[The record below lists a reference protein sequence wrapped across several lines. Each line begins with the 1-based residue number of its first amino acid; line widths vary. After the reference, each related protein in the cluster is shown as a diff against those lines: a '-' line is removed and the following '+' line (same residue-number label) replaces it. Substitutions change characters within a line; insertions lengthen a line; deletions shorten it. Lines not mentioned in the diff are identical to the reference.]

1 MPKLYD
7 IANEYAQLL
16 NEELPADM
24 IADTVEAF
32 EGEFT
37 DKVENIL
44 GLIKNEQYTCDAL
57 KAEAKKLNERA
68 KATQNRIDNLK
79 SYIIESMNTLD
90 KKSMNAGV
98 HSLTVRA
105 PSKSVNIIDAHKLPA
120 EFVEYVT
127 EVKPDKN
134 LIKEKLKLGEQ
145 IEGAEMQVGKPSL
158 IVK

>member
-1 MPKLYD
+1 MTKLYD

-16 NEELPADM
+16 SEDLPSDM

-57 KAEAKKLNERA
+57 KSEAKKLNERA

-90 KKSMNAGV
+90 KKSMQAGV
-98 HSLTVRA
+98 HALTVRA

-134 LIKEKLKLGEQ
+134 LIKEKLNLGEQ

>member
-16 NEELPADM
+16 NEDLPADM

-105 PSKSVNIIDAHKLPA
+105 PSKSVNIIDVHKLPA

-134 LIKEKLKLGEQ
+134 LIREKLNLGEE
-145 IEGAEMQVGKPSL
+145 IEGAEIKTGKQSL
-158 IVK
+158 LIK

>member
-16 NEELPADM
+16 NEDLPADM

-68 KATQNRIDNLK
+68 KATQSRIDNLK

-90 KKSMNAGV
+90 KKSMQAGV
-98 HSLTVRA
+98 HALTVRK

-145 IEGAEMQVGKPSL
+145 IDGAEMQVGKPSL

>member
-16 NEELPADM
+16 NEELPVDM

-37 DKVENIL
+37 DKVDNIL

-90 KKSMNAGV
+90 KKSMQAGV
-98 HSLTVRA
+98 HALTVRA
-105 PSKSVNIIDAHKLPA
+105 PSKSVNIIDAQKLPA